1 MKHNRI
7 TAGVLSLV
15 LAFSVGS
22 CSPAGDDFDATQ
34 KGATEATRQK
44 NEEVY
49 RQLDFNNKDEINAA
63 AEGLLDSP
71 ESLEIKDEDGNVIWS
86 QKAFSFI
93 TEDTPSPDT
102 VHPGLWSNAQMNR
115 YYGLFQ
121 VHDRIFQVRGY
132 DITNLT
138 LIAGDIGWII
148 VDPMSNAEA
157 MQAALELVE
166 KDIEDRPV
174 VAVIYTTASAN
185 HYGGVAPLLGETEG
199 KNLRVIAPD
208 GFLDAAGTEKL
219 FTQNSS
225 RRQSEYL
232 NGSLL
237 PAGTQG
243 TLSVGKDETTV
254 SGTTTY
260 LVPTDFIQ
268 ETGETREI
276 DGVEIQFQ
284 LAEDTTG
291 NVAMNLYFPDT
302 KCLWLSENCSGTL
315 HDLYDVTGEEAA
327 RPDRWADFLTETY
340 ALYGELAEIVIEA
353 HNWPHWGKDVIR
365 SYLSNLASAYQ
376 YVFDQTLHL
385 MNQGYTESEILQSLT
400 LPQGLAQ
407 SWYLRQYCASL
418 NSCIRS
424 VYQSYQSA
432 SSLNP
437 VELNPLTETETA
449 RRLVEYLGDVNAVLQ
464 RAEEDFAKGDYQWV
478 AQITNILIQA
488 DPDNQQARYLCA
500 DALEQL
506 GYQCESALW
515 RNAYLSGAKELREGT
530 DPQDVELDPLG
541 QKAQY
546 FMSGEAILDYMGTLV
561 DKDLANGKE
570 FTFVLTLTD
579 DEETYTVQLKNSVL
593 LVYPG
598 NVDRTCK
605 NKITTTSSGLFA
617 ILNQEEDQQALLLE
631 VEGDES
637 IPSVLAGCLKRP
649 SEEFNVVI
657 P

>member
-1 MKHNRI
+1 MKHNRMI
-7 TAGVLSLV
+7 AGTLALI
-15 LAFSVGS
+15 LAFGS
-22 CSPAGDDFDATQ
+22 GGCSFGPDDFNASQ

-63 AEGLLDSP
+63 AKGLLDSP
-71 ESLEIKDEDGNVIWS
+71 ESLEIKDEDGSVIWS
-86 QKAFSFI
+86 QKAFSFV

-132 DITNLT
+132 DVTNLT
-138 LIAGDIGWII
+138 LIAGDTGWII
-148 VDPMSNAEA
+148 IDPMSNAEA
-157 MQAALELVE
+157 MRAALELIE
-166 KDIEDRPV
+166 KDIDERPIA
-174 VAVIYTTASAN
+174 AVIYTAASVN
-185 HYGGVAPLLGETEG
+185 HYGGVGALLEDAAAAIPI
-199 KNLRVIAPD
+199 IAPR
-208 GFLDAAGTEKL
+208 GFGDAAGTENL
-219 FTQNSS
+219 FTENSS

-232 NGSLL
+232 YGSLL
-237 PAGTQG
+237 PAGAQG
-243 TLSVGKDETTV
+243 SLFIGKDETTTN
-254 SGTTTY
+254 GTSTY
-260 LVPTDFIQ
+260 LAPNDFIQ

-284 LAEDTTG
+284 LSENTTG

-315 HDLYDVTGEEAA
+315 HDLYDVTGEKSS
-327 RPDRWADFLTETY
+327 RPDQWVDFLTETY
-340 ALYGELAEIVIEA
+340 ALYGSQAEIVIEA

-385 MNQGYTESEILQSLT
+385 MNQGYTESEIVQSLA
-400 LPQGLAQ
+400 LPKSLAQ
-407 SWYLRQYCASL
+407 SWYLRQYCSSL
-418 NSCIRS
+418 GDSIRT
-424 VYQSYQSA
+424 VYQSYQTA
-432 SSLNP
+432 STLNP
-437 VELNPLTETETA
+437 VDLNPLTETEAA
-449 RRLVEYLGDVNAVLQ
+449 RRLVEYLGDVTTVLK

-478 AQITNILIQA
+478 VQITNILIQA
-488 DPDNQQARYLCA
+488 DPNNQQARYLCA

-506 GYQCESALW
+506 GYQCESVLW
-515 RNAYLSGAKELREGT
+515 RNAYLTGAKELREGAG
-530 DPQDVELDPLG
+530 PQEVKLDPLG
-541 QKAQY
+541 QKAQH
-546 FMSGEAILDYMGTLV
+546 FLSGEAILDYMGTLV

-570 FTFVLTLTD
+570 ITFLLTLTD

-598 NVDRTCK
+598 VVDKTCK

-617 ILNQEEDQQALLLE
+617 ILNQDTDRQALLLE
-631 VEGDES
+631 VEGEEN

-649 SEEFNVVI
+649 SDEFNVVI